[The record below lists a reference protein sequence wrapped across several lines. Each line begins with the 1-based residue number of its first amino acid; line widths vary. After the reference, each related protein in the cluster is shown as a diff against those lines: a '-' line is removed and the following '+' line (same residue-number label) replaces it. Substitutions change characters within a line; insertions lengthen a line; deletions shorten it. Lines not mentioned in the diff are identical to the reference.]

1 MNSRYGAGTIYFFVI
16 IATLLMRM
24 AGGLGVYDAVNVD
37 SDVFFTLVVQLL
49 CFGALPLLGYFIVSK
64 QLQTDQIKPLLRDF
78 NFRKCSLRN
87 FGYCLGVT
95 LPILFLTGVI
105 SFAWQN
111 VLALIGYTHS
121 AADPVT
127 PTVGAFIA
135 DVVLVAVL
143 PGIFEEVTHRGL
155 VFAAYRDS
163 GYKVVVVSA
172 LLFALMHQYIPQ
184 TGYTFVIGLLLA
196 LMTYYT
202 GSIFPAMF
210 VHFFNN
216 FISVFSDYAEL
227 NVVFKFVDD
236 ARTWLYTPG
245 TGTIVMLVCAVA
257 SVGLLF
263 FFFDKMRTDAVKC
276 GRVPEKF
283 FEKPWRGAIPLYK
296 DVPFILTVA
305 VGVVATIFS
314 FVWGVM

>member
-64 QLQTDQIKPLLRDF
+64 QLKTDQIKPLLRDF

-127 PTVGAFIA
+127 PTVGHLSRTSFWLPFCPVYSRKSRTA
-135 DVVLVAVL
+135 DLFLPLTATAVIKWWSCL
-143 PGIFEEVTHRGL
+143 RCFSRLCTSTFRRRVTL
-155 VFAAYRDS
+155 S
-163 GYKVVVVSA
+163 
-172 LLFALMHQYIPQ
+172 
-184 TGYTFVIGLLLA
+184 
-196 LMTYYT
+196 
-202 GSIFPAMF
+202 
-210 VHFFNN
+210 
-216 FISVFSDYAEL
+216 
-227 NVVFKFVDD
+227 
-236 ARTWLYTPG
+236 
-245 TGTIVMLVCAVA
+245 
-257 SVGLLF
+257 
-263 FFFDKMRTDAVKC
+263 
-276 GRVPEKF
+276 
-283 FEKPWRGAIPLYK
+283 
-296 DVPFILTVA
+296 
-305 VGVVATIFS
+305 
-314 FVWGVM
+314 